1 VRCRSLQGSA
11 IIEIDPTHLRGGGRL
26 TGEPARSQKSPTSFN
41 RWEFAG
47 NRRENL
53 LGKWNGPNC
62 SEARTGS
69 RVESERALFRSSLL
83 HVVREPASPRFRFLG
98 SGSRGRRSWARAPGA
113 ARPRFLPHRVYF
125 LSAAFFSAG
134 ALDADFAIDV
144 VGTMMWAYG
153 VPFHITHGPPLVQ
166 SVGYASS

>member
-1 VRCRSLQGSA
+1 MTPQRQTGGTASVTNSDRKGWSDFQDQG
-11 IIEIDPTHLRGGGRL
+11 
-26 TGEPARSQKSPTSFN
+26 
-41 RWEFAG
+41 
-47 NRRENL
+47 
-53 LGKWNGPNC
+53 
-62 SEARTGS
+62 
-69 RVESERALFRSSLL
+69 RVA
-83 HVVREPASPRFRFLG
+83 
-98 SGSRGRRSWARAPGA
+98 A
-113 ARPRFLPHRVYF
+113 ARGHEHQEQRGHALPRRVYF